1 MSLPSVSAFS
11 MLEKHTQSTQSDSG
25 GFVIIGRVWQIPGA
39 IQPAS
44 PASVAHALRS
54 AAGPGIGQGTD
65 DDAPE
70 TILEP
75 FRSTGSTWP
84 VPRRSRDH
92 RAPWLPAI
100 VRGPPSHFAAVGG
113 SPPFGCASGGGRLA
127 THPAAALDP
136 SPPRRQAADRPAPRR
151 TASADHASPAWRAS
165 LPARAAVTAPRRDG
179 EGVQDSRVLRLP
191 DPSPPFQFLP
201 PSPPPPACRR
211 SRPRAAGSDFPP
223 MRIIVGGRTRK
234 EGTDGY
240 IYA

>member
-75 FRSTGSTWP
+75 FRFTGSLWP
-84 VPRRSRDH
+84 LPRRGRDNHAPRLQAIAEVRRPTSPPLAARPPSGFALWGWTARHAPRRRARSVASLATGRRPSRYPQDV
-92 RAPWLPAI
+92 RRRRRLPA
-100 VRGPPSHFAAVGG
+100 VAGRG
-113 SPPFGCASGGGRLA
+113 SPPRAAPAPARRRR
-127 THPAAALDP
+127 PAAAGMPPP
-136 SPPRRQAADRPAPRR
+136 STP
-151 TASADHASPAWRAS
+151 
-165 LPARAAVTAPRRDG
+165 
-179 EGVQDSRVLRLP
+179 P
-191 DPSPPFQFLP
+191 DPLP
-201 PSPPPPACRR
+201 LPVFSL
-211 SRPRAAGSDFPP
+211 STLSFPP
-223 MRIIVGGRTRK
+223 TALAQNG
-234 EGTDGY
+234 E
-240 IYA
+240 